1 MPVTSSSSFTTI
13 RRLCRSLVPRKLWAK
28 LRSVWCEHKV
38 RRVEKICLRE
48 MAATALLPEKPALVF
63 RAAQGTPLRRML
75 LIANVMW

>member
-1 MPVTSSSSFTTI
+1 
-13 RRLCRSLVPRKLWAK
+13 
-28 LRSVWCEHKV
+28 
-38 RRVEKICLRE
+38 VEKICLRE